1 MKRLLTLLLA
11 ALLSTAATLHAQ
23 EIAEITPPAQAAAET
38 QEHPAQSR
46 PTTIVRRVPGDQ
58 DPGKLNANETAILDP
73 QTDEW
78 VVSRHDDMP
87 PARSLADLYLEGGWE
102 WMSLITICLIAM
114 LFSAWKAPR
123 WIKEFG
129 LMALSLGI
137 FSMSVGLYSVFD
149 LIQARA
155 SRSPSRCSAAAC
167 AWRSSPPCT
176 ACWSTSC
183 RSCCASPSNRGS
195 DAPRSDSSE
204 SPLPTGPPARSPAF
218 SGQRACGPFFTARA
232 PRRKEL
238 AGIST
243 RYPPGLQQQQFAAV
257 SVHRTAGRPACG
269 EQTEQPPALPTPDAP
284 HAAAETPPLVRQIG
298 DRKSV
303 V

>member
-149 LIQARA
+149 LIQA
-155 SRSPSRCSAAAC
+155 
-167 AWRSSPPCT
+167 T
-176 ACWSTSC
+176 
-183 RSCCASPSNRGS
+183 
-195 DAPRSDSSE
+195 
-204 SPLPTGPPARSPAF
+204 
-218 SGQRACGPFFTARA
+218 
-232 PRRKEL
+232 
-238 AGIST
+238 GISVSFT
-243 RYPPGLQQQQFAAV
+243 LLCGGLRV
-257 SVHRTAGRPACG
+257 
-269 EQTEQPPALPTPDAP
+269 ALLAP
-284 HAAAETPPLVRQIG
+284 MYGLLVYILPLMLRLASKPRI
-298 DRKSV
+298 
-303 V
+303 